1 MKRFRFTFLAV
12 CLLLTWLG
20 SGDLILQLRNQQPMV
35 VALENLPPEP
45 LPQEWFTLTGGHL
58 DLLQAINMTGTI
70 EIDAFLVPLVD
81 QAGATPRVWVETRNP
96 QIIKLL
102 THYHFKLEQA
112 DERAAYLAEHQAEFF
127 PQKKITGMTA
137 DNVIANNNRAQLLK
151 LLTSMGL
158 NPAQDVVFISE
169 GKTPNVWRGP
179 AFLIIAALGVI
190 RFILWHRKRPTIP
203 KQG

>member
-20 SGDLILQLRNQQPMV
+20 SSDLILQLRNQQPMV

-127 PQKKITGMTA
+127 PQENITGMTA
-137 DNVIANNNRAQLLK
+137 DNVIANNNRGQLLK

-158 NPAQDVVFISE
+158 KPAQDVVFISE
-169 GKTPNVWRGP
+169 GKTPNIWRGP
-179 AFLIIAALGVI
+179 AFLIIAALGVM
-190 RFILWHRKRPTIP
+190 RFIVWHRKKPVTP
-203 KQG
+203 AQG